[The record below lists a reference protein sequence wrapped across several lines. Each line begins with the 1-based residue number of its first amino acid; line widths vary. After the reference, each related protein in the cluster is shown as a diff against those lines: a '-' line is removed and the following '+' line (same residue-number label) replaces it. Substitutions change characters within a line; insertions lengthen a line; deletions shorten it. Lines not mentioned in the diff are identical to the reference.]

1 MGLPVLSV
9 SFGVSTSDTGVKSF
23 APAAY
28 IMIDGFGVTSA
39 HRVTD
44 PPGNA
49 LTALAEATTV
59 ACETVTFG
67 SSDWAPMAPNNA
79 PDVPNTVASVITV
92 RIAEIVAATWTGRRS
107 LVRLDLLPSQR

>member
-1 MGLPVLSV
+1 M
-9 SFGVSTSDTGVKSF
+9 
-23 APAAY
+23 
-28 IMIDGFGVTSA
+28 DGFGVTSA

-44 PPGNA
+44 PPGDAPTA
-49 LTALAEATTV
+49 LTEATTV

-67 SSDWAPMAPNNA
+67 SSVWAPMTPINA
-79 PDVPNTVASVITV
+79 PDVPTNVASVITA